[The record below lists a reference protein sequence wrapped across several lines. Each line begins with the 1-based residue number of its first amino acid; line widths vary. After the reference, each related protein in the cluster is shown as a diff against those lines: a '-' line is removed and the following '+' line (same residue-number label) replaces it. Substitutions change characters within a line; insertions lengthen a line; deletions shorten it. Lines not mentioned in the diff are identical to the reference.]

1 MSTRGA
7 VTPVE
12 GGARCR
18 NTLQQVCH
26 TLRRKQCH
34 RTPHTATSMPRTAT
48 SMPHTATRLA
58 CRPRALCHIYVERRR
73 PALRT
78 ASGAAAAPRPHG
90 TCVPSASVALPL
102 VSVCVFL
109 TAQQAARAEHKQ
121 RRQREKNNPPPPPDL
136 MHGPSLMVRHIAEAC
151 IAAKVPD
158 SVAAK
163 PPKEPGSSNPPDI
176 QKKRAK
182 SAVCK
187 APDHT
192 RNEPYVQK
200 SPACARI

>member
-1 MSTRGA
+1 
-7 VTPVE
+7 
-12 GGARCR
+12 
-18 NTLQQVCH
+18 
-26 TLRRKQCH
+26 
-34 RTPHTATSMPRTAT
+34 
-48 SMPHTATRLA
+48 
-58 CRPRALCHIYVERRR
+58 
-73 PALRT
+73 
-78 ASGAAAAPRPHG
+78 
-90 TCVPSASVALPL
+90 L

-176 QKKRAK
+176 QKKK
-182 SAVCK
+182 SKEC
-187 APDHT
+187 
-192 RNEPYVQK
+192 RM
-200 SPACARI
+200 